1 MMNTNV
7 PLWHPN
13 SFRSES
19 SNLKRFE
26 HELHEESGFKFNC
39 YDDLHSW
46 SVKNPVEFWKH
57 IWHFS
62 DVKYS
67 RYFNEVVSSDTH
79 SFRAKWF
86 DGSRLNFAENLLR
99 NKTDRLAIISI
110 LENGRRIT
118 LTYQQLFDCVAK
130 CAHGLKNLGISKGD
144 RVVGFVTN
152 SHEAVIAML
161 ATTSLGAIWSSCSP
175 DFGVNG
181 VLDRFGQIEPKLIF
195 ACTDYFYNG
204 KHINCIPRLKEIQRE
219 IKSLD
224 AIITFSSK
232 SSVCSTLESTISFES
247 LCENNA
253 EDINF
258 VQLPF
263 DHPLYIMY
271 SSGTTGQPKCIVH
284 SAGGSLIQH
293 LKEHQLHTNIK
304 PTDVVFYYTTCGW
317 MMWNWL
323 VSVLAS
329 EATIVLY
336 DGSPFFSSPSIL
348 LDIAERE
355 KISIFGVSAKYI
367 SAIEK
372 QGIQPVKTH
381 RLEHMHTIL
390 STGSPLTHGSF
401 QYIYR
406 CFNPSIQLSSI
417 SGGTD
422 ILSAFVAG
430 NPCLPVY
437 AGEIQCKTLG
447 MDVQIWSDSGESLNE
462 IKGELVCVNSFPSA
476 PIYFW
481 NDPGDKKYKKAYF
494 EKFTDVWCQGDYG
507 EITSNGGIVIYGRSD
522 AVLNPGGVR
531 IGTAEI
537 YRQVEK
543 FDTITDSVCVG
554 QKWYEDTRVILFVVL
569 RTGESLSDELI
580 LEIKN
585 RIRMETTPRHVP
597 AKIIPVKDI
606 PRTISGKTVELAV
619 RNLIHGEEIKNR
631 DALANPE
638 SLEYFKDLEELKI

>member
-1 MMNTNV
+1 M
-7 PLWHPN
+7 
-13 SFRSES
+13 
-19 SNLKRFE
+19 
-26 HELHEESGFKFNC
+26 
-39 YDDLHSW
+39 
-46 SVKNPVEFWKH
+46 
-57 IWHFS
+57 
-62 DVKYS
+62 
-67 RYFNEVVSSDTH
+67 
-79 SFRAKWF
+79 
-86 DGSRLNFAENLLR
+86 R

-224 AIITFSSK
+224 AMVTFSSE
-232 SSVCSTLESTISFES
+232 SSVSSTLESTISFES

-348 LDIAERE
+348 LDIAER
-355 KISIFGVSAKYI
+355 
-367 SAIEK
+367 
-372 QGIQPVKTH
+372 
-381 RLEHMHTIL
+381 R
-390 STGSPLTHGSF
+390 
-401 QYIYR
+401 R
-406 CFNPSIQLSSI
+406 
-417 SGGTD
+417 
-422 ILSAFVAG
+422 
-430 NPCLPVY
+430 
-437 AGEIQCKTLG
+437 
-447 MDVQIWSDSGESLNE
+447 
-462 IKGELVCVNSFPSA
+462 
-476 PIYFW
+476 
-481 NDPGDKKYKKAYF
+481 
-494 EKFTDVWCQGDYG
+494 
-507 EITSNGGIVIYGRSD
+507 
-522 AVLNPGGVR
+522 
-531 IGTAEI
+531 
-537 YRQVEK
+537 
-543 FDTITDSVCVG
+543 
-554 QKWYEDTRVILFVVL
+554 
-569 RTGESLSDELI
+569 
-580 LEIKN
+580 
-585 RIRMETTPRHVP
+585 
-597 AKIIPVKDI
+597 
-606 PRTISGKTVELAV
+606 
-619 RNLIHGEEIKNR
+619 
-631 DALANPE
+631 
-638 SLEYFKDLEELKI
+638 

>member
-1 MMNTNV
+1 MNTNA

-13 SFRSES
+13 SLRSES

-46 SVKNPVEFWKH
+46 SVKNPDEFWKH

-181 VLDRFGQIEPKLIF
+181 VLDRFGQTEPKLIF

-224 AIITFSSK
+224 AMITFSSK
-232 SSVCSTLESTISFES
+232 SSVSSTLESTISFES

-284 SAGGSLIQH
+284 SAGGVLLKH
-293 LKEHQLHTNIK
+293 LVEVGLHSNAGEK
-304 PTDVVFYYTTCGW
+304 KKFFYFTTCGW

-323 VSVLAS
+323 VSCLMLNSSVC
-329 EATIVLY
+329 LY
-336 DGSPFFSSPSIL
+336 DGSPFYPNSDIL
-348 LDIAERE
+348 WTYAEEE
-355 KISIFGVSAKYI
+355 KFNFFGTSAKYI
-367 SAIEK
+367 DALSKFKNKISEK
-372 QGIQPVKTH
+372 FNLKN
-381 RLEHMHTIL
+381 LETIG
-390 STGSPLTHGSF
+390 STGSPLVHESF
-401 QYIYR
+401 DYVYNNIKKDIHLA
-406 CFNPSIQLSSI
+406 SL

-422 ILSAFVAG
+422 IVGCFVGG
-430 NPCLPVY
+430 NPISPVY
-437 AGEIQCKTLG
+437 RGEIQGPILG
-447 MDVQIWSDSGESLNE
+447 MDVHVFDDNGKSINNKQ
-462 IKGELVCVNSFPSA
+462 GELVCVKSFPTM
-476 PIYFW
+476 PVQFW
-481 NDPGDKKYKKAYF
+481 RDNGEKYHKA
-494 EKFTDVWCQGDYG
+494 
-507 EITSNGGIVIYGRSD
+507 
-522 AVLNPGGVR
+522 
-531 IGTAEI
+531 
-537 YRQVEK
+537 
-543 FDTITDSVCVG
+543 
-554 QKWYEDTRVILFVVL
+554 
-569 RTGESLSDELI
+569 
-580 LEIKN
+580 
-585 RIRMETTPRHVP
+585 
-597 AKIIPVKDI
+597 
-606 PRTISGKTVELAV
+606 
-619 RNLIHGEEIKNR
+619 
-631 DALANPE
+631 
-638 SLEYFKDLEELKI
+638 